1 MIEVKKKIRAKL
13 SLRSFK
19 STAENLRERLK
30 TGDNHPAQNMFMV
43 RCVTISQKKK
53 RFYANTTE
61 SLQSIK
67 KNKSVHNIN
76 NKVHIHVA

>member
-53 RFYANTTE
+53 TILCEHYRVTPVYQE
-61 SLQSIK
+61 K
-67 KNKSVHNIN
+67 
-76 NKVHIHVA
+76 

>member
-30 TGDNHPAQNMFMV
+30 TGDNHPA
-43 RCVTISQKKK
+43 
-53 RFYANTTE
+53 
-61 SLQSIK
+61 
-67 KNKSVHNIN
+67 
-76 NKVHIHVA
+76 